1 MTTLFRIILIV
12 VSLSTFG
19 VIVQKI
25 RRSRM
30 RIEDSIFWVI
40 LCLMFVVF
48 ALFPSVADGLAAL
61 LGIYS
66 TANFLFL
73 FTIFI
78 LIMKLF
84 SMSMAISSL
93 ETKLKELAQKNALE
107 KLESHEKGGDANDE
121 RDREKTEE

>member
-1 MTTLFRIILIV
+1 MMTTLFRMVLII
-12 VSLSTFG
+12 VSVGTFG
-19 VIVQKI
+19 IIVQKI

-40 LCLMFVVF
+40 PCLMFVVF
-48 ALFPSVADGLAAL
+48 ALFPKVADGLAAL

-78 LIMKLF
+78 LLMKLF
-84 SMSMAISSL
+84 SMSMTISTL
-93 ETKLKELAQKNALE
+93 ETKIKELAQEMALE
-107 KLESHEKGGDANDE
+107 KTERRADENGEFRENEES
-121 RDREKTEE
+121 

>member
-1 MTTLFRIILIV
+1 MMTTFFRMVLII
-12 VSLSTFG
+12 VSVGTFG
-19 VIVQKI
+19 IIVQKI

-48 ALFPSVADGLAAL
+48 ALFPKVADGLAAL

-78 LIMKLF
+78 LLMKLF
-84 SMSMAISSL
+84 SMSMTISTL
-93 ETKLKELAQKNALE
+93 ETKIKELAQEMALE
-107 KLESHEKGGDANDE
+107 KTERPADENGEFRENGES
-121 RDREKTEE
+121 

>member
-1 MTTLFRIILIV
+1 MMTTLFRMVLII
-12 VSLSTFG
+12 VSVGTFEI
-19 VIVQKI
+19 IVQKI

-48 ALFPSVADGLAAL
+48 ALFPKVADGLAAL

-78 LIMKLF
+78 LLMKLF
-84 SMSMAISSL
+84 SMSMTISTL
-93 ETKLKELAQKNALE
+93 ETKIKELAQEMALE
-107 KLESHEKGGDANDE
+107 KTERRADENGEFRENEES
-121 RDREKTEE
+121 

>member
-1 MTTLFRIILIV
+1 MMTTLFRMVLII
-12 VSLSTFG
+12 VSVGTFG
-19 VIVQKI
+19 IIVQKI

-48 ALFPSVADGLAAL
+48 ALFPKVADGLAAL

-78 LIMKLF
+78 LLMKLF
-84 SMSMAISSL
+84 TMSMTISTL
-93 ETKLKELAQKNALE
+93 ETKIKELAQEMALE
-107 KLESHEKGGDANDE
+107 KTERRADENGEFRENEES
-121 RDREKTEE
+121 

>member
-1 MTTLFRIILIV
+1 MMTTLFRMVLII
-12 VSLSTFG
+12 VSVGTFG
-19 VIVQKI
+19 IIVQKI

-48 ALFPSVADGLAAL
+48 ALFPKVADGLAAL

-78 LIMKLF
+78 LLMKLF
-84 SMSMAISSL
+84 SMSMTISTL
-93 ETKLKELAQKNALE
+93 ETKIKELAQKMALE
-107 KLESHEKGGDANDE
+107 KTERRADENGEFRENEES
-121 RDREKTEE
+121 

>member
-1 MTTLFRIILIV
+1 MMTTLFRMVLII
-12 VSLSTFG
+12 VSVGTFG
-19 VIVQKI
+19 IIVQKI

-48 ALFPSVADGLAAL
+48 ALFPKVADGLAAL

-78 LIMKLF
+78 LLMKLF
-84 SMSMAISSL
+84 SMSMTISTL
-93 ETKLKELAQKNALE
+93 ETKIKELAQEMALE
-107 KLESHEKGGDANDE
+107 KTERRADENGEFRENEES
-121 RDREKTEE
+121 

>member
-1 MTTLFRIILIV
+1 MMTTLFRMVLII
-12 VSLSTFG
+12 VSVGTFG
-19 VIVQKI
+19 IIVQKI

-48 ALFPSVADGLAAL
+48 ALFPKVADGLAAL

-78 LIMKLF
+78 LLMKLF
-84 SMSMAISSL
+84 SMSMTISTL
-93 ETKLKELAQKNALE
+93 ETKIKELAQEMALE
-107 KLESHEKGGDANDE
+107 KTERRANENGEFRENEES
-121 RDREKTEE
+121 

>member
-1 MTTLFRIILIV
+1 MMTTLFRMVLII
-12 VSLSTFG
+12 VSVGTFG
-19 VIVQKI
+19 IIVQKI

-48 ALFPSVADGLAAL
+48 ALFPKVADGLAAL

-78 LIMKLF
+78 LLMKLF
-84 SMSMAISSL
+84 SMSMTISTL
-93 ETKLKELAQKNALE
+93 ETKIKELAQEMALE
-107 KLESHEKGGDANDE
+107 KTERPADENGEFRENGES
-121 RDREKTEE
+121 